1 MTNSS
6 NDVIKCYNSKIFEYK
21 SERSKICLIDSVVKY
36 VLEQK
41 SIGDAINTAVMS
53 KDKNE
58 KKHSHQRR
66 LQNNCLEDYAQ
77 KLLEIKNQ
85 ISQVK
90 SFNSL
95 YILLEQNRIHGV
107 GELLIY
113 DVSVRI
119 GEYLKIYPET
129 IYIHAGTKTG
139 LQNLLKRKIPEKQI
153 KKEMLPEPFCSSDLT
168 PGQLEDFFCI
178 YKDIF
183 INCINGDITNC
194 KIPSSI
200 KKRSGCN

>member
-1 MTNSS
+1 MTNTP
-6 NDVIKCYNSKIFEYK
+6 NDVIKYYNSKIMEYK
-21 SERSKICLIDSVVKY
+21 KERNDHCSADRVVKY
-36 VLEQK
+36 VLKQK
-41 SIGDAINTAVMS
+41 NIEEAINTAVIS
-53 KDKNE
+53 RDENG

-66 LQNNCLEDYAQ
+66 LQNNCLEDYSQ
-77 KLLEIKNQ
+77 KLLKIKNQ

-95 YILLEQNRIHGV
+95 YMLLEQNRIHGV

-129 IYIHAGTKTG
+129 IYIHAGTRIG
-139 LQNLLKRKIPEKQI
+139 LKNLLKRRIYEQTINKQN
-153 KKEMLPEPFCSSDLT
+153 LPEPFRSCDLT

-183 INCINGDITNC
+183 SN
-194 KIPSSI
+194 SI
-200 KKRSGCN
+200 KENKEKIFC